1 MAASKSVLGCLKTGA
16 LADCLIAPFFLTAPL
31 PEKFSSPRALPL
43 IFFISARITSRAAC
57 PADVRGLRWPRFN
70 LRFDLRAAG
79 FMEDNSFCQE
89 TLPQMVNRA
98 VRRSLHGLSPYSVRL
113 ERISARDRARLSGL
127 FLFARR
133 HAKARTARHNKKNTA

>member
-31 PEKFSSPRALPL
+31 PKKSSTPRVLPF
-43 IFFISARITSRAAC
+43 IFFISARITSRAAG

-79 FMEDNSFCQE
+79 FMDNSFCRE
-89 TLPQMVNRA
+89 TLPQMLNHA
-98 VRRSLHGLSPYSVRL
+98 VRRSLHWVSPYNVRL
-113 ERISARDRARLSGL
+113 GRISAGDRARLSGL
-127 FLFARR
+127 SCSHLAMQK
-133 HAKARTARHNKKNTA
+133 HALRVTIR